1 MPKAISILAAAVLIA
16 ILAVPLA
23 AAEEA
28 PDVIKLKKDTEISKG
43 MTVNDVIVIDGH
55 VTVLGRVER
64 NVIVVA
70 GAVFLKPDSYVGG
83 DVIAVGGKVFQ
94 DPTAVVAGKITQVYV
109 PIFIPMLTG
118 IMHGGWIAVWTAVGA
133 LALLGFIG
141 LAILLT
147 ALVPQ
152 HMGTIVCALEKSFFM
167 MLLWGLLWT
176 VLIAPVAILLA
187 ISIVGIVLIPLE
199 MLLAALALILG
210 YIAAAIFIGG
220 RIFMSTKHFTVP
232 FFSAIIGIAV
242 LYLIGLVPVV
252 GTIVKI
258 LFLVAGFGAVMTTR
272 FGTIRQG
279 ARQ

>member
-1 MPKAISILAAAVLIA
+1 MPKSISILAAAALVA
-16 ILAVPLA
+16 VLAVSLA

-28 PDVIKLKKDTEISKG
+28 PDVIKLRKNMEISKD

-64 NVIVVA
+64 NAIVVA
-70 GAVFLKPDSYVGG
+70 GAVFLKPNSYVGG

-94 DPTAVVAGKITQVYV
+94 DPTAVVVGKITQVYV
-109 PIFIPMLTG
+109 PVFVPMLTG
-118 IMHGGWIAVWTAVGA
+118 IMHGGWMAVWAAVGA

-147 ALVPQ
+147 ALIPQ

-210 YIAAAIFIGG
+210 YIAAAIFIGD
-220 RIFMSTKHFTVP
+220 RVFISTKRLTIP
-232 FFSAIIGIAV
+232 FLNAIVGIAV
-242 LYLIGLVPVV
+242 LYLIGFVPVLGAV
-252 GTIVKI
+252 VKV

-272 FGTIRQG
+272 FGTIRQEV
-279 ARQ
+279 R

>member
-1 MPKAISILAAAVLIA
+1 MLKGMRIIAAVALIA

-23 AAEEA
+23 GAEEA
-28 PDVIKLKKDTEISKG
+28 PDVIKLKKNLEVSKD

-70 GAVFLKPDSYVGG
+70 GAVFLKPNSYVGG

-94 DPTAVVAGKITQVYV
+94 DPTAVVVGKITQVYV
-109 PIFIPMLTG
+109 PVFVPMLTG
-118 IMHGGWIAVWTAVGA
+118 IMHGGWMAVWTAVGA

-199 MLLAALALILG
+199 ILLVSLALILG
-210 YIAAAIFIGG
+210 YIAAAIFIGDKV
-220 RIFMSTKHFTVP
+220 FTSTKRLTIP
-232 FFSAIIGIAV
+232 FLNAVVGIAV
-242 LYLIGLVPVV
+242 LYLIGFVPVV
-252 GTIVKI
+252 GAVVKV

-272 FGTIRQG
+272 FGTLRQEV
-279 ARQ
+279 R

>member
-1 MPKAISILAAAVLIA
+1 MRKAMSIIAAAALVA

-28 PDVIKLKKDTEISKG
+28 PDVIKLKKNTEISKG

-210 YIAAAIFIGG
+210 YIAAAIFIGDKV
-220 RIFMSTKHFTVP
+220 FTSTKRLTIP
-232 FFSAIIGIAV
+232 FLNAVVGIAV
-242 LYLIGLVPVV
+242 LYLIGFVPVV
-252 GTIVKI
+252 GAVVKV

-272 FGTIRQG
+272 FGTIRQEV
-279 ARQ
+279 R